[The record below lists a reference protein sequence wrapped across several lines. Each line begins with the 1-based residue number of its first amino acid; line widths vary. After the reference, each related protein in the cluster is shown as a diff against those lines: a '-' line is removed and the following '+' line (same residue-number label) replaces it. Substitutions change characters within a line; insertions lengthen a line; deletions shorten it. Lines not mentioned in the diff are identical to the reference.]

1 MINISLLRSQKVQL
15 FALATIELFFPL
27 TLNQT
32 VAAWKAFAGGLLK
45 LPTGFSLSP
54 TTAKGD
60 RPSPF

>member
-15 FALATIELFFPL
+15 FVLATIELFFPL
-27 TLNQT
+27 TINQL
-32 VAAWKAFAGGLLK
+32 WRPGKAFADGLRK
-45 LPTGFSLSP
+45 LPTGFSLSC